1 MAVSTT
7 EPTAVAAGTAA
18 PLRARRVRLPRSPKV
33 LIGLG
38 LLIAF
43 LILAVIGPLIA
54 PYNPSA
60 DLAASGTP
68 QPPSAA
74 HWLGTTQTQQDVLS
88 QLLAGGRS
96 TIVVAFLAGVVATV
110 IAVVVGVT
118 AGYLG
123 GLADDLLS
131 LLANIFLVM
140 PALLL
145 LIVIFGFLPASSDD
159 LLIGAIIA
167 LTGWA
172 WGARVLRAQTLSL
185 RHRDFVESARITG
198 ESTARII
205 GWEIVPNLLPIIAS
219 SFLFTVLYGVGTYT
233 AIAYLGLV
241 NIDPHWS
248 WGGMLFWA
256 QSVNAQVNGYWWWYI
271 PPGLAVALLGTALA
285 LLNFGIDEFINPR
298 LRSAGLTRRRAR
310 QAGIP
315 ARFPLGVTPVVR
327 LPGGTPA
334 ARPAA
339 ETTAAGRPPAP
350 SRPPARRRRA
360 GGDAMTGQD
369 APGRGGPLIEVR
381 GLRVDYGLG
390 PDAVHAVIDADLT
403 LVGGT
408 VLGLAGESGSGK
420 STLAYAMTRLLR
432 APGIITGG
440 QVLLHGGA
448 GPAGRRTRRRPG
460 SRRRW
465 RARSTCWPRT
475 SGSCAGSAG
484 PASRW

>member
-1 MAVSTT
+1 MAVTTT
-7 EPTAVAAGTAA
+7 EPAAVAVEAA
-18 PLRARRVRLPRSPKV
+18 PPLRGRRLRLPRSPKV
-33 LIGLG
+33 LIGLA
-38 LLIAF
+38 LLIVF
-43 LILAVIGPLIA
+43 LILAVVGPLIA

-68 QPPSAA
+68 QAPSAA

-96 TIVVAFLAGVVATV
+96 TIVVSFLAGVVATI
-110 IAVVVGVT
+110 IAVVVGVA

-131 LLANIFLVM
+131 MLANIFLVM

-145 LIVIFGFLPASSDD
+145 LIVIFGFLPASSND

-185 RHRDFVESARITG
+185 RNRDYVESARITG
-198 ESTARII
+198 ESTVRII

-298 LRSAGLTRRRAR
+298 LRAAGLTRRRAR

-327 LPGGTPA
+327 LPAGSPAGRPPGIPPA
-334 ARPAA
+334 ARPPADFPAA
-339 ETTAAGRPPAP
+339 RPPAG
-350 SRPPARRRRA
+350 A
-360 GGDAMTGQD
+360 
-369 APGRGGPLIEVR
+369 
-381 GLRVDYGLG
+381 
-390 PDAVHAVIDADLT
+390 
-403 LVGGT
+403 
-408 VLGLAGESGSGK
+408 
-420 STLAYAMTRLLR
+420 
-432 APGIITGG
+432 G
-440 QVLLHGGA
+440 QVD
-448 GPAGRRTRRRPG
+448 TR
-460 SRRRW
+460 
-465 RARSTCWPRT
+465 
-475 SGSCAGSAG
+475 
-484 PASRW
+484 

>member
-1 MAVSTT
+1 MAVTTT
-7 EPTAVAAGTAA
+7 EPAAVAVEAA
-18 PLRARRVRLPRSPKV
+18 PPLRGRRLRLPRSPKV

-38 LLIAF
+38 LLLVF
-43 LILAVIGPLIA
+43 VVLAVVGPLIA

-68 QPPSAA
+68 QAPSAA

-96 TIVVAFLAGVVATV
+96 TIVVSFLAGVVATI
-110 IAVVVGVT
+110 IAVVVGVA

-131 LLANIFLVM
+131 MLANIFLVM

-145 LIVIFGFLPASSDD
+145 LIVIFGFLPASSND

-185 RHRDFVESARITG
+185 RNRDYVESARITG
-198 ESTARII
+198 ESTVRII
-205 GWEIVPNLLPIIAS
+205 GWEIVPNLQPIIAS

-298 LRSAGLTRRRAR
+298 LRAAGMTRRRAR

-327 LPGGTPA
+327 LPAGSPAGRPPGNPPTARPPADFPA
-334 ARPAA
+334 ARPP
-339 ETTAAGRPPAP
+339 AGA
-350 SRPPARRRRA
+350 
-360 GGDAMTGQD
+360 
-369 APGRGGPLIEVR
+369 
-381 GLRVDYGLG
+381 
-390 PDAVHAVIDADLT
+390 
-403 LVGGT
+403 
-408 VLGLAGESGSGK
+408 
-420 STLAYAMTRLLR
+420 
-432 APGIITGG
+432 G
-440 QVLLHGGA
+440 QVD
-448 GPAGRRTRRRPG
+448 TR
-460 SRRRW
+460 
-465 RARSTCWPRT
+465 
-475 SGSCAGSAG
+475 
-484 PASRW
+484 

>member
-1 MAVSTT
+1 MALSTST
-7 EPTAVAAGTAA
+7 GLGTAPAAEDGTGKPGAGLAA
-18 PLRARRVRLPRSPKV
+18 PRRGRRRLRLPRSPKV
-33 LIGLG
+33 VIGL
-38 LLIAF
+38 A
-43 LILAVIGPLIA
+43 LILGFLVVAIFGSTLA
-54 PYNPSA
+54 PYDPSQTFS
-60 DLAASGTP
+60 LTESFP
-68 QPPSAA
+68 LPPSA
-74 HWLGTTQTQQDVLS
+74 HHLLGTTQQQQDVLS

-118 AGYLG
+118 AGYIG

-131 LLANIFLVM
+131 MLANIFLVM

-145 LIVIFGFLPASSDD
+145 LIVIFGFLPASSND

-185 RHRDFVESARITG
+185 RNRDFVESARITG

-298 LRSAGLTRRRAR
+298 LRAAGLTRRRAR

-315 ARFPLGVTPVVR
+315 ARFPLGVTPIVR
-327 LPGGTPA
+327 PPAGPSAGRPPGDPPA
-334 ARPAA
+334 ARP
-339 ETTAAGRPPAP
+339 PA
-350 SRPPARRRRA
+350 
-360 GGDAMTGQD
+360 
-369 APGRGGPLIEVR
+369 
-381 GLRVDYGLG
+381 
-390 PDAVHAVIDADLT
+390 
-403 LVGGT
+403 
-408 VLGLAGESGSGK
+408 
-420 STLAYAMTRLLR
+420 
-432 APGIITGG
+432 
-440 QVLLHGGA
+440 GA
-448 GPAGRRTRRRPG
+448 GPVE
-460 SRRRW
+460 
-465 RARSTCWPRT
+465 AR
-475 SGSCAGSAG
+475 
-484 PASRW
+484 

>member
-1 MAVSTT
+1 MAVTTT
-7 EPTAVAAGTAA
+7 EPAAVAVEAA
-18 PLRARRVRLPRSPKV
+18 PPLRGRRLRLPRSPKV
-33 LIGLG
+33 LIGLA
-38 LLIAF
+38 LLIVF
-43 LILAVIGPLIA
+43 LILAVVGPLIA

-68 QPPSAA
+68 QAPSAA

-96 TIVVAFLAGVVATV
+96 TIVVSFLAGVVATI
-110 IAVVVGVT
+110 IAVVVGVA

-131 LLANIFLVM
+131 MLANIFLVM

-145 LIVIFGFLPASSDD
+145 LIVIFGFLPASSND

-185 RHRDFVESARITG
+185 RNRDYVESARITG
-198 ESTARII
+198 ESTVRII

-298 LRSAGLTRRRAR
+298 LRAAGMTRRRAR

-327 LPGGTPA
+327 LPAGSPAGRPPGNPPTARPPADLPA
-334 ARPAA
+334 ARPP
-339 ETTAAGRPPAP
+339 AGA
-350 SRPPARRRRA
+350 
-360 GGDAMTGQD
+360 
-369 APGRGGPLIEVR
+369 
-381 GLRVDYGLG
+381 
-390 PDAVHAVIDADLT
+390 
-403 LVGGT
+403 
-408 VLGLAGESGSGK
+408 
-420 STLAYAMTRLLR
+420 
-432 APGIITGG
+432 G
-440 QVLLHGGA
+440 QVD
-448 GPAGRRTRRRPG
+448 TR
-460 SRRRW
+460 
-465 RARSTCWPRT
+465 
-475 SGSCAGSAG
+475 
-484 PASRW
+484 

>member
-1 MAVSTT
+1 MAVTTT
-7 EPTAVAAGTAA
+7 EPAAVAVEAA
-18 PLRARRVRLPRSPKV
+18 PPLRGRRLRLPRSPKV
-33 LIGLG
+33 LIGLA
-38 LLIAF
+38 LLIVF
-43 LILAVIGPLIA
+43 LILAVVGPLIA

-68 QPPSAA
+68 QAPSAA

-96 TIVVAFLAGVVATV
+96 TIVVSFLAGVVATI
-110 IAVVVGVT
+110 IAVVVGVA

-131 LLANIFLVM
+131 MLANIFLVM

-145 LIVIFGFLPASSDD
+145 LIVIFGFLPASSND

-185 RHRDFVESARITG
+185 RNRDYVESARITG
-198 ESTARII
+198 ESTVRII
-205 GWEIVPNLLPIIAS
+205 GWEIVPILLPIIAS

-285 LLNFGIDEFINPR
+285 LLNYGLDEFINPR
-298 LRSAGLTRRRAR
+298 LRAAGLTRRRAR

-327 LPGGTPA
+327 LPAGSPAGRPPGNPPTARPPADFPA
-334 ARPAA
+334 ARPP
-339 ETTAAGRPPAP
+339 AGA
-350 SRPPARRRRA
+350 
-360 GGDAMTGQD
+360 
-369 APGRGGPLIEVR
+369 
-381 GLRVDYGLG
+381 
-390 PDAVHAVIDADLT
+390 
-403 LVGGT
+403 
-408 VLGLAGESGSGK
+408 
-420 STLAYAMTRLLR
+420 
-432 APGIITGG
+432 G
-440 QVLLHGGA
+440 QVD
-448 GPAGRRTRRRPG
+448 TR
-460 SRRRW
+460 
-465 RARSTCWPRT
+465 
-475 SGSCAGSAG
+475 
-484 PASRW
+484 